1 MHLHGNE
8 AIERYRACG
17 AWGTQT
23 LLDTFE
29 THVLRRSSSLAV
41 TDPPNRSA
49 LVGTKPRRLT
59 WAELGAAVDALA
71 TELLRRGVQT
81 DDVVLVQLPN
91 LWELPA
97 VFLAVA
103 RAGGIISPLPMQWQ
117 SSELRHVA
125 ETTDARVYIGA
136 ESFKGTDYLV

>member
-59 WAELGAAVDALA
+59 
-71 TELLRRGVQT
+71 
-81 DDVVLVQLPN
+81 
-91 LWELPA
+91 
-97 VFLAVA
+97 
-103 RAGGIISPLPMQWQ
+103 
-117 SSELRHVA
+117 
-125 ETTDARVYIGA
+125 
-136 ESFKGTDYLV
+136 